1 MRSRVAIACLFAIG
15 CGPRPTDRD
24 ESQATLSIEPANA
37 EVLVENGVP
46 ANQDYTATLTF
57 PDGTFEDV
65 TDETA
70 FSVDV
75 AFANFEGARAS
86 IYGGGKTTVFGQRV
100 DKIGTGVLTSRLKS
114 TRVDPS
120 LDPNTPDQFN
130 GPEDPNRAPV
140 VVYPADDV
148 VMPRNV
154 GDFEAHWVDASGN
167 DVFELSLKTEY
178 ADIRVYL
185 PGGNGNPAAGPMP
198 TFGEFLSTEWT
209 SAVGVEPNVRYQVR
223 GIQTTAPGPVGAS
236 PIHTV
241 QLTNETLEGGIYY
254 WAAASTNGPDG
265 IYRHDMAH
273 PGQAAEEFFTR
284 NQTPLGAAGTL
295 EEGQAR
301 CVACHVLSRDGTKM
315 AVTYDG
321 GNRLGT
327 LVDVATRTPQA
338 DFAAWNFATFTPD
351 GAQLLAVHEG
361 VLTVRSGIDQTQLA
375 VMPSDG
381 RVSHPD
387 LSPDGTRLVYVRSP
401 GGADWAFQSGVLFTR
416 TYDATLMAFGPEVPL
431 VTDGGN
437 NFYPSWS
444 PDGQWIM
451 FNRDNRAAADG
462 TTDSYD
468 NPNGEL
474 FVIKA
479 DGTGTPIALAAA
491 NEIGGLTNSW
501 GRWAPFSQ
509 SVGVN
514 NEPIFWVTVSS
525 KRNFGVR
532 LVNVARPQIWMTPF
546 YPTRAVQVTDPTVSA
561 FRLPFQNIESNNHI
575 AQWTERVVTTQ

>member
-1 MRSRVAIACLFAIG
+1 MRSRVAIACLFVIG
-15 CGPRPTDRD
+15 CGPRPIDEGRD

-37 EVLVENGVP
+37 EVLVLNGVP
-46 ANQDYTATLTF
+46 ANQEYSATLTF
-57 PDGTFEDV
+57 PDGTAEDV
-65 TDETA
+65 TDETV

-75 AFANFEGARAS
+75 AFANFQGARAN
-86 IYGGGKTTVFGQRV
+86 IYGGGKTTVYGQRV
-100 DKIGTGVLTSRLKS
+100 DKVGAGVLTSRIKA
-114 TRVDPS
+114 TRVDPA
-120 LDPNTPDQFN
+120 LDPNTPDQFT
-130 GPEDPNRAPV
+130 GPEDPARAPV
-140 VVYPADDV
+140 VIYPAADV

-154 GDFEAHWVDASGN
+154 GDFESHWVDASGN
-167 DVFELSLKTEY
+167 NVFELSLKTEY
-178 ADIRVYL
+178 ADIRLYL
-185 PGGNGNPAAGPMP
+185 PGGNGDAAAGPMP
-198 TFGEFLSTEWT
+198 TFGEFLSTEWM
-209 SAVGVEPNVRYQVR
+209 SAVGQEPNVRYQVR

-241 QLTNETLEGGIYY
+241 QLTNEVLEGGIYY

-273 PGQAAEEFFTR
+273 PGQPAEEFFTR
-284 NQTPLGAAGTL
+284 NQTPLGAVGTP

-321 GNRLGT
+321 GNRLST
-327 LVDVATRTPQA
+327 VVDVATKTPQA
-338 DFAAWNFATFTPD
+338 DFVAWNFATFTPD

-361 VLTVRSGIDQTQLA
+361 LLTVRSSTDQSQITT
-375 VMPSDG
+375 MPTESNS

-387 LSPDGTRLVYVRSP
+387 LSPDGKRLVYVRSP
-401 GGADWAFQSGVLFTR
+401 GGVDWAFQSGQLFTR
-416 TYDATLMAFGPEVPL
+416 TYDQATQAFGPEVPL
-431 VTDGGN
+431 VTDAGN

-444 PDGQWIM
+444 PDGQWVM
-451 FNRDNRAAADG
+451 YNRDTLNGDAYDNADG
-462 TTDSYD
+462 A
-468 NPNGEL
+468 L

-532 LVNVARPQIWMTPF
+532 LVNIGRPQIWMTPF
-546 YPTRAVQVTDPTVSA
+546 YPTRAAQVADPTVSA
-561 FRLPFQNIESNNHI
+561 FRLPFQNIESSNHI
-575 AQWTERVVTTQ
+575 AQWTERVVSTQ

>member
-1 MRSRVAIACLFAIG
+1 MRSRVAIACLFVIG
-15 CGPRPTDRD
+15 CGPRPTDDRD

-37 EVLVENGVP
+37 EVLVLNGVP

-57 PDGTFEDV
+57 PDGTSEDV
-65 TDETA
+65 TAETA

-75 AFANFEGARAS
+75 AFANFEGARAN
-86 IYGGGKTTVFGQRV
+86 IYGGGKTTVYGQRI
-100 DKIGTGVLTSRLKS
+100 DKTGTGVLTSRIKS

-120 LDPNTPDQFN
+120 LDPNTPDQFT

-140 VVYPADDV
+140 VIYPADDV

-154 GDFEAHWVDASGN
+154 GDFESHWVDGSGN
-167 DVFELSLKTEY
+167 NVFELSLKTEY

-198 TFGEFLSTEWT
+198 TFGEFLSTEWM
-209 SAVGVEPNVRYQVR
+209 SAVGAEPNVRYQVR

-241 QLTNETLEGGIYY
+241 QLTNESLEGGIYY

-273 PGQAAEEFFTR
+273 PGQPAEEYFTR
-284 NQTPLGAAGTL
+284 NQTPLDVNGNH
-295 EEGQAR
+295 R

-321 GNRLGT
+321 GNSLGT
-327 LVDVATRTPQA
+327 VLDVATKTPQA
-338 DFAAWNFATFTPD
+338 DFVAWNFATFTPD
-351 GAQLLAVHEG
+351 GKQLLAVHEG
-361 VLTVRSGIDQTQLA
+361 LLTVRSSTDQSQITT
-375 VMPSDG
+375 MPTENNT

-401 GGADWAFQSGVLFTR
+401 GGSDWAFQSGLLFTR
-416 TYDATLMAFGPEVPL
+416 TYDQATQTFGPEIPL
-431 VTDGGN
+431 VTDAGN

-444 PDGQWIM
+444 PDGQWVM
-451 FNRDNRAAADG
+451 YNRDTLNG
-462 TTDSYD
+462 DSYD
-468 NPNGEL
+468 NADGSL

-479 DGTGTPIALAAA
+479 DGTGTPIPLAAA

-546 YPTRAVQVTDPTVSA
+546 YPARAAQVVDPTVSA
-561 FRLPFQNIESNNHI
+561 FRLPFQNIDSNNHI